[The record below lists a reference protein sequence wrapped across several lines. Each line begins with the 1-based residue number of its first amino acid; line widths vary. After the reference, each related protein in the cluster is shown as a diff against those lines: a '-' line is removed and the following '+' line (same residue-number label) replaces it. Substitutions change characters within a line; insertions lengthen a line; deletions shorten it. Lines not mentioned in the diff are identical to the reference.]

1 MSQIDFGC
9 RLTWH
14 SLTYD
19 DQPALRKLKNRT
31 DVVIKQADKGEAF
44 VVWKDLYIAEG
55 KRQLTEE
62 QFYDKIPGAATQS
75 SQQEAKTFINTA
87 IESNQLSPSATNLIV
102 EQKYLQFYSLP
113 KIHKPGNP
121 GSFSFFEYLRY
132 PIPNFDPNTRKS
144 ISFDIE
150 SRFFS
155 IKMFRGRGTCFVS
168 IHLWVTFLLLSLSK
182 TLTWGS

>member
-62 QFYDKIPGAATQS
+62 QFYDKIPSAATQS

-102 EQKYLQFYSLP
+102 EK
-113 KIHKPGNP
+113 K
-121 GSFSFFEYLRY
+121 
-132 PIPNFDPNTRKS
+132 
-144 ISFDIE
+144 
-150 SRFFS
+150 
-155 IKMFRGRGTCFVS
+155 
-168 IHLWVTFLLLSLSK
+168 
-182 TLTWGS
+182 